1 VIDDSLAMVESLGE
15 YQAVLCRLDS
25 VWRVGSDLLGKS
37 YGSRH
42 DRRPRYDNVD
52 ARSGSGR
59 QLTINTGGRIKVR

>member
-1 VIDDSLAMVESLGE
+1 M
-15 YQAVLCRLDS
+15 LCRLDS